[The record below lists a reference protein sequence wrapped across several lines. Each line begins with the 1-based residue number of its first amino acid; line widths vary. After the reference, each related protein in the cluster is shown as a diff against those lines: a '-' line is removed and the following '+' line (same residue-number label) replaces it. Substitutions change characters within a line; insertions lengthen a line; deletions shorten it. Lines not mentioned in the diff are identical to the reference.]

1 MRGARIEPAIGTPC
15 QPRDFPKS
23 LLGDRVVALL
33 KHESRN
39 AEQPK
44 LPRRVA
50 EIIELLLHGIAAEN
64 QGLYLTCLG
73 FTLAV
78 AKNFAD
84 LGMAAPPSDSF
95 HHATKPVRCRSP
107 MQNLPFPHPPPIAQR
122 H

>member
-33 KHESRN
+33 KNEGRN

-50 EIIELLLHGIAAEN
+50 EIIELLLHGIADEN
-64 QGLYLTCLG
+64 QGLYLDCLG

-78 AKNFAD
+78 GKNFAD
-84 LGMAAPPSDSF
+84 LGMAAPAIDSF
-95 HHATKPVRCRSP
+95 HQASQSVRLRYPMRSAAFPQPPV
-107 MQNLPFPHPPPIAQR
+107 ID
-122 H
+122 